1 MGQYPQPRDF
11 TARNRAAEAMR
22 AYRAATLASAS
33 YLTEPFRITI
43 HSGITYGEQRRP
55 RLAAFPNPPPKRGQV
70 KSLSSAA
77 RRRLTRFFAEI
88 NTEQLSAPVFV
99 TLTFRNDRAKEESY
113 RCLRVWLK
121 SIRRHYHGMQWLW
134 RMELQQ
140 RGVVH
145 FHLFLWHRPGNDQFI
160 NDPRLH
166 RWLSR
171 EWHRIADPRNKAH
184 GRYGCLVE
192 PIQNRRK
199 ARQYVAKYCAK
210 ESPNDAELIGRRWG
224 HSASIP
230 REPMLSFDLSDR
242 QAILF
247 RRIARRLMDRHHPT
261 GAQKP
266 EPTHRR
272 RIRQY
277 AAHAS
282 KIALY
287 ADVATAARI
296 LRDVC
301 MVPERFLDGLSQFLP
316 PCRVQPISVTDEP
329 RARVTACH
337 QMHRIQPPSAP
348 KRREALPQSAPTTGA
363 RLATPSLITAPHPSL
378 TSRGHAGAVAGA
390 TTNRPGRDPSGY
402 TPYRRRIPCTFSRQ
416 TTALTPSNVSSSV
429 TNANLPQSTEATHST
444 TSTRYACKTG

>member
-1 MGQYPQPRDF
+1 MGFDQPPRDF
-11 TARNRAAEAMR
+11 AAFNRAARAMR
-22 AYRAATLASAS
+22 EYRAASLASAS

-55 RLAAFPNPPPKRGQV
+55 RLAAFANPPPKRGQV

-171 EWHRIADPRNKAH
+171 EWHRIADPHNKAH

-348 KRREALPQSAPTTGA
+348 KRREAIPQSAPTTGA
-363 RLATPSLITAPHPSL
+363 RLATPSLLTAPHPSL
-378 TSRGHAGAVAGA
+378 TSRGHAGTSAAKRAALISG
-390 TTNRPGRDPSGY
+390 TGPGILTKEREQ
-402 TPYRRRIPCTFSRQ
+402 PCTHSQPTGSPIISR
-416 TTALTPSNVSSSV
+416 ASSPDYISAAPS
-429 TNANLPQSTEATHST
+429 
-444 TSTRYACKTG
+444 